1 MDYFKNTI
9 SIFQEKITSF
19 LGRDKQKQ
27 EVNPYRDW
35 LILVVLFF
43 TLSLLAV
50 WLGFYLFIQMNNG
63 SFFLSEDNVPLS
75 QRTIDKRLL
84 LQIIEDF
91 DIKAK
96 IHQELLETRPIVVDP
111 TL

>member
-1 MDYFKNTI
+1 MDYFKNII
-9 SIFQEKITSF
+9 SFFQEKITGF

-35 LILVVLFF
+35 LVLVVLFF
-43 TLSLLAV
+43 ILSSMAV
-50 WLGFYLFIQMNNG
+50 WLGLYLFIQVNSG
-63 SFFLSEDNVPLS
+63 SFFPSEENAPLS

-91 DIKAK
+91 ETKAK
-96 IHQELLETRPIVVDP
+96 THQELLETRPVVIDP
-111 TL
+111 A